1 MSQLKGYQLILVSTQ
16 VEKNAPAGSKLIITV
31 KESQLFPRLQASL
44 SHENRLFF
52 TLFLMHASLFSWT
65 QAVKIGSL
73 SQCIRAKRISNFEFL
88 AGVEIQQE
96 NEQSVVA
103 FF

>member
-44 SHENRLFF
+44 SHENRL
-52 TLFLMHASLFSWT
+52 LLHFLMSAILFSWT